1 MSLLTRIYNL
11 KSKYRTQQGLIS
23 GEKAGYAELLKS
35 RQKAVKEQKSYEEGE
50 YAQKESAYEKA
61 KSSYEASQEE
71 YAPGLATG
79 SSAEDVAGAFRSRL
93 KESWKEDLR
102 SGKDWAAAYAT
113 KVLPYKEGG
122 EMYTGSMAG
131 TDLED
136 RISGQF
142 HYLEEESYQEWEHTP
157 GYWDTRTESQW
168 QQGNYVH
175 GTFITEKDWM
185 GEDRQTYVPGYWEN
199 QGYQDVEVRNWIDS
213 KSEYVTKYRDVEKF
227 DVGGYEQAKSSI
239 AEFKSRYEDPME
251 RIGSSIEGLKVYG
264 EKAEASGEAATAAMG
279 EYAASGETLKSYYDI
294 VSGYTGKL
302 EESKE
307 RMRGYGASMSGI
319 QRSLLSSQTLLG
331 LSTEERKRGVRGRRT
346 ALYFQTP

>member
-23 GEKAGYAELLKS
+23 GEETGYAELLKS

-71 YAPGLATG
+71 YTGQVESFRSEYAPGLAAG
-79 SSAEDVAGAFRSRL
+79 SSAEDVAGDFQSGLEKSWMEDLESEEDWAVAYREKKQPKSLADLVETFYWEMRL
-93 KESWKEDLR
+93 K
-102 SGKDWAAAYAT
+102 
-113 KVLPYKEGG
+113 
-122 EMYTGSMAG
+122 
-131 TDLED
+131 
-136 RISGQF
+136 Q
-142 HYLEEESYQEWEHTP
+142 
-157 GYWDTRTESQW
+157 
-168 QQGNYVH
+168 
-175 GTFITEKDWM
+175 
-185 GEDRQTYVPGYWEN
+185 
-199 QGYQDVEVRNWIDS
+199 
-213 KSEYVTKYRDVEKF
+213 
-227 DVGGYEQAKSSI
+227 
-239 AEFKSRYEDPME
+239 EFKSRYEDPME
-251 RIGSSIEGLKVYG
+251 RIGSSIGGLKAYG
-264 EKAEASGEAATAAMG
+264 EKAAASGEAATAAMG
-279 EYAASGETLKSYYDI
+279 EYAASGETLKSYSDI

-346 ALYFQTP
+346 ALTSRSGYA